1 LPAESGTRPAEYG
14 RVCGAVR
21 MTCMKEV
28 IEVMFTVLV
37 AAAML
42 YLGGYRFWKGVFT
55 AHKSDTQ
62 PLFPKDKT

>member
-1 LPAESGTRPAEYG
+1 
-14 RVCGAVR
+14 